1 MHAISLIHIPSSL
14 FTIFF
19 QWKNCHNCKQYY
31 RNELALDLADEFESY
46 IVAKY
51 PGCPCF
57 KLEGLYLKIVVIYTS
72 KLFMTPVERTKAKK
86 IAKRAVST
94 FQRIPSPQPQS
105 LRILSYTYNLLG
117 ELYLQ
122 EEKKE
127 SYEVALEWFEKDLVV
142 STTLGEEIDSAKN
155 NIERAKAAYEGRNQ
169 YIHKGS
175 TFEDL
180 EDSLGE
186 KRETYLLEVK
196 KYGEEKTISSGMNLC
211 HALKVACH
219 TIEAQRLAT
228 KLVSVSR
235 QIHGEDHAVTKE
247 TEEYLSGV
255 KRRYVAFLAK
265 RQIFEA
271 IRYEEGD
278 NKLVIQGP
286 LQTQLGVDWT
296 KHRNTEAEE
305 TFTIPTYSGYTIIP
319 GTPIICHSL
328 EGELSPLN
336 GKIGEIR
343 PNEGNKAHDWGIG
356 AKIHFE
362 DEDVKPIPFD
372 ERHVRIVFEL
382 P

>member
-1 MHAISLIHIPSSL
+1 MIQH
-14 FTIFF
+14 
-19 QWKNCHNCKQYY
+19 
-31 RNELALDLADEFESY
+31 R
-46 IVAKY
+46 
-51 PGCPCF
+51 
-57 KLEGLYLKIVVIYTS
+57 TS
-72 KLFMTPVERTKAKK
+72 
-86 IAKRAVST
+86 
-94 FQRIPSPQPQS
+94 Q
-105 LRILSYTYNLLG
+105 
-117 ELYLQ
+117 
-122 EEKKE
+122 
-127 SYEVALEWFEKDLVV
+127 
-142 STTLGEEIDSAKN
+142 N
-155 NIERAKAAYEGRNQ
+155 NIERAKAAYEGRSQ
-169 YIHKGS
+169 YVHKGS

-180 EDSLGE
+180 ELLENSLEE
-186 KRETYLLEVK
+186 KRESYLLEVK
-196 KYGEEKTISSGMNLC
+196 EYGEEKTIRHGMNLC
-211 HALKVACH
+211 HSLRAVFH

-228 KLVSVSR
+228 KLVSVSK

-247 TEEYLSGV
+247 TEEYLNGV

-286 LQTQLGVDWT
+286 IQTQLGVDWT

-305 TFTIPTYSGYTIIP
+305 TFTIPTNSGYTIIP
-319 GTPIICHSL
+319 GTPVSCHSL

-343 PNEGNKAHDWGIG
+343 PNEGNKANDWGIG

-362 DEDVKPIPFD
+362 DEDMKPIPFD